1 MIMGYS
7 PYSPRGLVH
16 RDAGRSFPGYT
27 IFATMSG
34 DCVYLLNGAGETVRT
49 WQPPASLKPFGAEI
63 RENGNLFLHCT
74 DGSERWPF
82 GGASAAL
89 IELDWDGNLVWQY
102 RDPVLHHD
110 SCWLRNGNLLVVGW
124 EVLGP
129 DVEKRVQGGVP
140 GAGYPDGTIIGDFLR
155 EVDLEG
161 KTVWEWHTSEH
172 LDPAVETICPLDG
185 RREWTHCNSAEEL
198 PDGNLLLSFRQT
210 SAVLVIDKSSG
221 RTVWRIQPGITC
233 HQHAPSLLD
242 NGCYLVF
249 DNGEH
254 RIGGGSYSR
263 VVEIDPKAQ
272 QVTWEY
278 RGAPRDSFFSTG
290 ISNAQRLPNGNTL
303 ICEGRPGRLFEV
315 TPNCEIVWDYLN
327 PYHFPHREELV
338 QQAIYRAYRYAA
350 DSPQIRN
357 RIQERR

>member
-1 MIMGYS
+1 MGYS

-16 RDAGRSFPGYT
+16 ADAAKSSPGYT

-34 DCVYLLNGAGETVRT
+34 DSVYLLDGKAQVVRN
-49 WQPPASLKPFGAEI
+49 WQPPAGVKPFGAEMLD
-63 RENGNLFLHCT
+63 NGNLFLHCV

-82 GGASAAL
+82 GGAGAVFF
-89 IELDWDGNLVWQY
+89 ELDWQGSAVWQY

-110 SCWLRNGNLLVVGW
+110 SCWLQNGNLLVIGW
-124 EVLGP
+124 ELLGP
-129 DVEKRVQGGVP
+129 EMASRVQGGVAS
-140 GAGYPDGTIIGDFLR
+140 AGYPDGTIIGDFLR
-155 EVDLEG
+155 EVDRAG
-161 KTVWEWHTSEH
+161 NTVWEWHASGH
-172 LDPAVETICPLDG
+172 LDPGVETICPLDG
-185 RREWTHCNSAEEL
+185 RREWTHCNSVEEL

-210 SAVLVIDKSSG
+210 SSVMVLDRTSG
-221 RTVWRIQPGITC
+221 RAAWRIQPGITS
-233 HQHAPSLLD
+233 HQHAPTLLPS
-242 NGCYLVF
+242 GSYLVF

-263 VVEIDPKAQ
+263 VIEFDPSRQEVK
-272 QVTWEY
+272 WEY

-303 ICEGRPGRLFEV
+303 ICEGRCGRIFEV
-315 TPNCEIVWDYLN
+315 TQDCEIVWDYLN
-327 PYHFPHREELV
+327 PYQFPHRDEPT

-357 RIQERR
+357 RV